1 MSYPFRTKMGV
12 FAVLAAGLFALS
24 AAPDLAAANK
34 EKDAQRYLQILRT
47 SRDVDA
53 VVKALDEIGKLGQ
66 IYKPLATPAIPD
78 IMTALKNPEAK
89 IRAAAAETLGMIDA
103 DPKEV
108 VPALLK
114 LLNSDSDEKVKIA
127 ATKGLGAMGDKA
139 KTASKDLREL
149 SKTDELRKTKLGRAA
164 QDAMRS
170 INRRPN
176 E

>member
-1 MSYPFRTKMGV
+1 MSLPFRTKIGALAM
-12 FAVLAAGLFALS
+12 LAAGLFALS
-24 AAPDLAAANK
+24 AAPDLAAASK
-34 EKDAQRYLQILRT
+34 EKDAQRYIQILRT
-47 SRDVDA
+47 STDPAA
-53 VVKALDEIGKLGQ
+53 VVKALDELGKLGQ
-66 IYKPLATPAIPD
+66 IYKPLVTPAIPG
-78 IMTALKNPEAK
+78 IMAKLKDSDAK
-89 IRAAAAETLGMIDA
+89 VRAAAAESLGMIDA

-108 VPALLK
+108 VPALVK

-127 ATKGLGAMGDKA
+127 AARGLGSMGDKA
-139 KTASKDLREL
+139 KPAVKELREL

>member
-1 MSYPFRTKMGV
+1 MSYPIRTKIGTL
-12 FAVLAAGLFALS
+12 AILAAGLFALT
-24 AAPDLAAANK
+24 AAPDLAAASK
-34 EKDAQRYLQILRT
+34 EKDAQRYIQILRT
-47 SRDVDA
+47 SNDPVA
-53 VVKALDEIGKLGQ
+53 VAKALDELGKLGQ

-78 IMTALKNPEAK
+78 FMTALKHPDAK
-89 IRAAAAETLGMIDA
+89 IRAAAAESLGMIDA

-127 ATKGLGAMGDKA
+127 AAKGLGSMGDKA
-139 KTASKDLREL
+139 KPASKDLREL